1 MHKTN
6 NYFIASDYITGD
18 EFKVCEI
25 TDGWSKTFPEV
36 IEYDKYYPSE
46 YYSDGKQRFPKYVE
60 YLQHLLYYNRA
71 KKLLEL
77 NNGKG
82 LVLDIGCGPGHL
94 LNEFNKLGC
103 ICKGIEFTEYA
114 AKIPREKYCLD
125 VIAGDI
131 TVVNFGEKKFDIVI
145 SWHTLEHMKDPQLA
159 LNKMLSVLKTGGLLL
174 LSVPNFGSTEAIN
187 AKSSWFHL
195 DVPRHINHFSS
206 TFIKNLI
213 YINNAVIINES
224 YINIEYDL
232 FSTVSYSP

>member
-1 MHKTN
+1 M
-6 NYFIASDYITGD
+6 
-18 EFKVCEI
+18 
-25 TDGWSKTFPEV
+25 
-36 IEYDKYYPSE
+36 
-46 YYSDGKQRFPKYVE
+46 
-60 YLQHLLYYNRA
+60 
-71 KKLLEL
+71 
-77 NNGKG
+77 
-82 LVLDIGCGPGHL
+82 
-94 LNEFNKLGC
+94 GC

-232 FSTVSYSP
+232 FSTVQTWQNKFGISHNFLYKSLRNSKSVLLNNIFTKYLIYLFTLLLIPFALINNIYRSLKNDGSVVTIIARKL